1 MDGLFTPYT
10 LAVDAGAHSA
20 DALALLLAA
29 PSAANPP
36 AAPLHL
42 PGVPPQEAVDRLLS
56 AYEALVHVDIA
67 LPEVAS

>member
-1 MDGLFTPYT
+1 L
-10 LAVDAGAHSA
+10 LAAMARADDAGAYSA

-29 PSAANPP
+29 PRRATPP
-36 AAPLHL
+36 APALLL

-56 AYEALVHVDIA
+56 ADEALVRVDVA

>member
-1 MDGLFTPYT
+1 MA
-10 LAVDAGAHSA
+10 LAVDAGAYSA

-36 AAPLHL
+36 AVPLHL

-56 AYEALVHVDIA
+56 ADEALVRVDVA